1 MRPVVLALTGLLL
14 VAPARASSTV
24 DLIEHLFG
32 ASNVNGVVGNGGLTL
47 GISALGDATVLS
59 WPSPSYCDQLLHL
72 GRNDLEVRALRDM
85 AAAESMGAF
94 IGVRVIDPG
103 GATVVF
109 PRRDW
114 RVAQRF
120 ADPRAARLVTL
131 FTHDDA
137 RFDIRVED
145 HVALGTDTWV
155 RKVRVETKPGAA
167 AIRQV
172 EILGYWNLSPTVSRV
187 PQLPLAD
194 WVMDAYNDYAA
205 VYSEADE
212 AIVHYRPAGRGD
224 ITSVPQLVSRPD
236 IDYGPI
242 GEALVD
248 GAVDA
253 ETAAALVSAVGAE
266 PDGVYFAVTSDAQI
280 VGHQIGFDRT
290 PTCALIDPLADN
302 IKALPEVFPGLTL
315 PLDPALVD
323 VLRCDLTPEA
333 LATEQGWTALPSA
346 AFDDLQDG
354 ALEGAFAAAGQVDAA
369 LAVRATAV
377 GPAFEATFYV
387 GVGADLTRA
396 LANAKARDG
405 LDDLL
410 SLPQDT
416 VLPSGQWSEEVVE
429 VAARALVN
437 LLLAQDRTTGA
448 IVASVSRQ
456 APYALDWP
464 RDGAFFTSALDVAG
478 LIERASARV
487 PFVLSTQR
495 REPAPAEPLINTT
508 PPVDPDTGASDTYPA
523 GAWEM
528 NNYADGLPGG
538 NIRWEIDNTGLAL
551 WSLIEHARYL
561 EGEARRAHEDAVFE
575 AVTRG
580 ADLLA
585 RWRDPATGLHAPTS
599 EDDNAAYTQTLHGA
613 ITTWAA
619 LDAAQRLA
627 AARPELDA
635 GARGP
640 VWAARAD
647 ELRQAILTHLVDPE
661 TNRFKEGLNEANNP
675 GNAAGGPSAWALWP
689 ARFLRDE
696 VPAEAAIREA
706 TEVWLLELA
715 QARLDPRNGGSAYV
729 AKLLVSV
736 ALSARDPARLEQTRA
751 LVERLATT
759 TSTPD
764 TRVFGEVFVG
774 VDSDGDG
781 ERDAFSARV
790 SNPHVWAGTLVYLAA
805 MALDAP
811 ERFDPVVIIPE
822 PPDTRGGGGGCGG
835 APMGGGGAAMGFAL
849 AIAALC
855 VTARRRA
862 GR

>member
-1 MRPVVLALTGLLL
+1 MRLDALALVGLLL
-14 VAPARASSTV
+14 GAPARAASTV

-32 ASNVNGVVGNGGLTL
+32 ASNVNGVVGNGGLTI
-47 GISALGDATVLS
+47 GISPLGDAAVLS

-72 GRNDLEVRALRDM
+72 GRNDLEVRSLRNM

-94 IGVRVIDPG
+94 IGVRVIDPS

-114 RVAQRF
+114 QVAQRF
-120 ADPRAARLVTL
+120 HDPRTARLTTL
-131 FTHDDA
+131 FTHAEA

-145 HVALGTDTWV
+145 HVALGSDTWV
-155 RKVRVETKPGAA
+155 RKVRVEAKPGAA

-205 VYSEADE
+205 LYSEADQ

-224 ITSVPQLVSRPD
+224 ITSIPLLVARPG

-242 GEALVD
+242 GDALVE

-253 ETAAALVSAVGAE
+253 SGAAMLRDGLGREPEGA
-266 PDGVYFAVTSDAQI
+266 YFAITSDAPI

-290 PTCALIDPLADN
+290 PTCTLIDALADN
-302 IKALPEVFPGLTL
+302 IKALPEAFPDLTL
-315 PLDPALVD
+315 PLDPGLAD
-323 VLRCDLTPEA
+323 VLRCDLAPEA
-333 LATEQGWTALPSA
+333 LAADQGWTALPTA

-354 ALEGAFAAAGQVDAA
+354 TLEGAFAAAGQVDAA
-369 LAVRATAV
+369 LAVRARAV
-377 GPAFEATFYV
+377 GTAFEATFFL
-387 GVGADLTRA
+387 GAGADL
-396 LANAKARDG
+396 ANALDAARARDG
-405 LDDLL
+405 LDSVLG
-410 SLPQDT
+410 LPEHT
-416 VLPSGQWSEEVVE
+416 VLPTGAWRPE
-429 VAARALVN
+429 VAEVATRALVN

-464 RDGAFFTSALDVAG
+464 RDGAFFTAALDVAG
-478 LIERASARV
+478 LGERASARV

-495 REPAPAEPLINTT
+495 REPVPAEPLINAT
-508 PPVDPDTGASDTYPA
+508 PPVDPDSGASDTYPA

-528 NNYADGLPGG
+528 NNYADGMPGG

-551 WSLIEHARYL
+551 WSLVEHARYL
-561 EGEARRAHEDAVFE
+561 EGDARRAHEDAIFE
-575 AVTRG
+575 AVARG

-599 EDDNAAYTQTLHGA
+599 EDDNVAYTQTLHGA

-619 LDAAQRLA
+619 LDAARRLA
-627 AARPELDA
+627 AARPELDTA
-635 GARGP
+635 ARGP
-640 VWAARAD
+640 AWSARAD

-661 TNRFKEGLNEANNP
+661 THRFEEGLDETSNP

-689 ARFLRDE
+689 ARFLRDD
-696 VPAEAAIREA
+696 VPAEVAIREA
-706 TEVWLLELA
+706 TEAWLLELA
-715 QARLDPRNGGSAYV
+715 EARLDPRNGGSAYV
-729 AKLLVSV
+729 AKLLVAV
-736 ALSARDPARLEQTRA
+736 ALGTRDEARRDKARA

-764 TRVFGEVFVG
+764 TRVFGEVFIG
-774 VDSDGDG
+774 VDGDG
-781 ERDAFSARV
+781 DGQSDAFSARV

-811 ERFDPVVIIPE
+811 ERFDPVVIVPA
-822 PPDTRGGGGGCGG
+822 PPRTRGGGEGCGG
-835 APMGGGGAAMGFAL
+835 APLGL
-849 AIAALC
+849 AIAAL
-855 VTARRRA
+855 VPWLRARAARSASGRRKS
-862 GR
+862 